1 MAGAVTTVRVLI
13 ADDERPARRYLAG
26 VLSQCEGAELV
37 GEAASGFEAVELITT
52 TRPDLALLDLQMP
65 ELGGFEV
72 VRRLPRERLP
82 MVAFVTAYDD
92 FAVEAF
98 ELSALHYVL
107 KPAQVAPMNDTL
119 ARARTHL
126 DRRDAAAHATSMAA
140 ATATYERLIRRQYL
154 DRIPVRRRDDVV
166 FLQTRQVAFIVAE
179 GELLHLTS
187 VSGERFTIAY
197 RLHALEARLDPR
209 RFIRLGRGS
218 LVNLDF
224 VTRVSAMPGGTYRA
238 TLVTGD
244 ELPVS
249 RIRSRWLR
257 ESLLRL

>member
-26 VLSQCEGAELV
+26 VLSQCEGAEFV

-107 KPAQVAPMNDTL
+107 KPAQVSQVNDTL
-119 ARARTHL
+119 ARARTLH
-126 DRRDAAAHATSMAA
+126 RRDAAAQATSMAA

-187 VSGERFTIAY
+187 VSGNDSRSRIAST
-197 RLHALEARLDPR
+197 RSK
-209 RFIRLGRGS
+209 RGS
-218 LVNLDF
+218 
-224 VTRVSAMPGGTYRA
+224 TRADSSGSAAAPSSIWISSPASAPCPGGLTAR
-238 TLVTGD
+238 
-244 ELPVS
+244 PS
-249 RIRSRWLR
+249 
-257 ESLLRL
+257 